1 MHSAILEGRGIR
13 SGNDHTRIRHISI
26 DMPSAGPHYFT
37 IGESVLLEAVL
48 PPALNTLEARQP
60 DRDFH
65 AFLVK
70 SLAEL
75 PACTTAEAV
84 LGLAERSREWW
95 REHAIGTLDPN
106 YANRVREELSRH
118 ADILKNS
125 ERHGILL
132 LGGTG
137 SRLEAYTSS
146 MNKHL
151 LPAYDQP
158 VCFHSLAALMMTGAR
173 SIAVVTSPSDAALYR
188 ELLGDGSRY
197 GIELGYVMQS
207 DPKGIAHAIAQVENS
222 TTTHGVSVALGD
234 NVIYGL
240 GLAQALTQSAK
251 KNSGAQAFTCAVE
264 DPFHFDVVDYDTH
277 GNVAKISLK
286 PEFPSSSQV
295 LTGLLIYDTTITNRA
310 STAPRGYKGEYQLHD
325 VHIDYLHEGSFAACP
340 LPRTVRWFDTGR
352 QETLFKSSLQLAID
366 AAGGGAPISPQIVAE
381 SFGWI
386 SKEEVA

>member
-1 MHSAILEGRGIR
+1 
-13 SGNDHTRIRHISI
+13 
-26 DMPSAGPHYFT
+26 MPFAAAHLP
-37 IGESVLLEAVL
+37 IGESVRLEAML
-48 PPALNTLEARQP
+48 PTALNTLEARQP
-60 DRDFH
+60 DREFH

-70 SLAEL
+70 CLAEL
-75 PACTTAEAV
+75 PACMTAEAV
-84 LGLAERSREWW
+84 LGLAARSREWW
-95 REHAIGTLDPN
+95 REQASGTLDPN
-106 YANRVREELSRH
+106 YSGLVREELSRH
-118 ADILKNS
+118 ADVLKNS

-188 ELLGDGSRY
+188 ELFGDGSRY
-197 GIELGYVMQS
+197 GIELRYVVQS
-207 DPKGIAHAIAQVENS
+207 EPKGIAHAIAQVGD
-222 TTTHGVSVALGD
+222 TTATRGVNVALGD

-240 GLAQALTQSAK
+240 GLARALTQSVE

-264 DPFHFDVVDYDTH
+264 DPFHFEVVDYDTH
-277 GNVAKISLK
+277 GNVTKTSLK
-286 PEFPSSSQV
+286 PELPSSSQV
-295 LTGLLIYDTTITNRA
+295 LTGLLIYDTTITDRA
-310 STAPRGYKGEYQLHD
+310 SAVPRGYKGEYQLHD
-325 VHIDYLHEGSFAACP
+325 VHSDYLKEGSFVACP

-352 QETLFKSSLQLAID
+352 QETLFKSSLQLALD
-366 AAGGGAPISPQIVAE
+366 AAGGSAPISPEIVAE

-386 SKEEVA
+386 SKGEVG

>member
-1 MHSAILEGRGIR
+1 MLSA
-13 SGNDHTRIRHISI
+13 
-26 DMPSAGPHYFT
+26 APHPT
-37 IGESVLLEAVL
+37 IGESICLEAVL
-48 PPALNTLEARQP
+48 PPALNTLQARQP
-60 DRDFH
+60 DREFH
-65 AFLVK
+65 TFLVK

-75 PACTTAEAV
+75 PARMTAEGV

-95 REHAIGTLDPN
+95 REHASGTLDPN
-106 YANRVREELSRH
+106 YSGRVREELSRH
-118 ADILKNS
+118 ADLLKNS

-137 SRLEAYTSS
+137 SRLEVYTSS

-158 VCFHSLAALMMTGAR
+158 VCFHLLAALMMTGAR

-197 GIELGYVMQS
+197 GIELRYVIQS
-207 DPKGIAHAIAQVENS
+207 EPKGIAHAIAQVGKS
-222 TTTHGVSVALGD
+222 TATHGVSVALGD
-234 NVIYGL
+234 NVIYGP
-240 GLAQALTQSAK
+240 GLAGALAETFK
-251 KNSGAQAFTCAVE
+251 KNSGAQAFSCAVE
-264 DPFHFDVVDYDTH
+264 DPFHFEVVDYDTR
-277 GNVAKISLK
+277 GNVAKTSLK

-310 STAPRGYKGEYQLHD
+310 SAVPRGYKGEYQLHD

-340 LPRTVRWFDTGR
+340 LPPTVRWFDTGR

-366 AAGGGAPISPQIVAE
+366 AAGGDAPISPQIVAE
-381 SFGWI
+381 SFGWT
-386 SKEEVA
+386 SKEEEA